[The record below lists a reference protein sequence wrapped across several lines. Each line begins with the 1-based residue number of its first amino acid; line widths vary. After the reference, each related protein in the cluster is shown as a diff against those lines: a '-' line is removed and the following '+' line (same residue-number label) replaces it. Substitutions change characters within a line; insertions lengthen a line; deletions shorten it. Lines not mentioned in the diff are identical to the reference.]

1 MLYACI
7 QKFDVAGTVENS
19 MLHACASIAA
29 LCASTVDPIKKAW
42 QRKAVGSACTS
53 MNDRPEFT
61 EGNKSKVTD
70 SSTVFLLQ
78 GRLLIPVL
86 FGLEGSRRAAEIRKC
101 QLPEAS
107 GD

>member
-53 MNDRPEFT
+53 MTALGLLMATRARSLTAPLF
-61 EGNKSKVTD
+61 
-70 SSTVFLLQ
+70 SSCRVDF
-78 GRLLIPVL
+78 
-86 FGLEGSRRAAEIRKC
+86 
-101 QLPEAS
+101 
-107 GD
+107 